1 MKSYRRNQ
9 KCLDYYNQIKK
20 KIGRRLKQI
29 MDKMNI
35 SFTEFDRRLGVK
47 KPTSSSYVQGY
58 NLAPIDVAD

>member
-1 MKSYRRNQ
+1 M
-9 KCLDYYNQIKK
+9 DYYNQIKK

>member
-1 MKSYRRNQ
+1 MFGLLQPNKE
-9 KCLDYYNQIKK
+9 

-35 SFTEFDRRLGVK
+35 FFTEFDRRLGVK
-47 KPTSSSYVQGY
+47 KPTSSSYVQGH